1 MVRAVASNSMLD
13 VKICGIKDLAAMNA
27 ALDARANLVGL
38 VFFPPSPRA
47 VTPLGGADLAAAAR
61 GRAMITALLVDAD
74 NTLIRDVMQRVNP
87 DLLQLH
93 GDETPRRVAE
103 IRACFGKPVV
113 KAIAVSSAEDLRAVP
128 DFEAVADRILY
139 DAKPPK
145 DADRPGGHGRAFD
158 WNLLAQ
164 VPRKKPMMLS
174 GGLNPDNV
182 AEAIRIVRPDAVDVS
197 SGVEDTP
204 GVKNAEKIKAFVAN
218 ARAAAEKYLS
228 EKVS

>member
-1 MVRAVASNSMLD
+1 MGRAMASNSMLD
-13 VKICGIKDLAAMNA
+13 IKICGIKDLAAINA
-27 ALDARANLVGL
+27 ALDARADLVGL

-47 VTPLGGADLAAAAR
+47 VTSLGGADLAAAAR

-93 GDETPRRVAE
+93 GDETPQRVAE
-103 IRACFGKPVV
+103 IRACFGKPVM
-113 KAIAVSSAEDLRAVP
+113 KAIAVSNAGDLRTVP
-128 DFEAVADRILY
+128 AFEAVADRILY

-164 VPRKKPMMLS
+164 VSRKKPMMLS

-197 SGVEDTP
+197 SGVEDAP

>member
-1 MVRAVASNSMLD
+1 MLE
-13 VKICGIKDLAAMNA
+13 VKICGIKDLGAMNA
-27 ALDARANLVGL
+27 ALSAGADLVGL

-61 GRAMITALLVDAD
+61 GRAMVTALVVDAD
-74 NTLIRDVMQRVNP
+74 DALLRDIMARVNP

-93 GDETPRRVAE
+93 GSETPERVKA
-103 IRACFGKPVV
+103 IRACFGKPVM
-113 KAIAVSSAEDLRAVP
+113 KAVPVSSAADLSVVASY
-128 DFEAVADRILY
+128 EAVADRILY

-145 DADRPGGHGRAFD
+145 DADRPGGHGLPFD
-158 WNLLAQ
+158 WNLLGA
-164 VPRKKPMMLS
+164 VAHKKPVMLS
-174 GGLNPDNV
+174 GGLDPENV

-204 GVKNAEKIKAFVAN
+204 GVKNAAKIEAFVQR
-218 ARAAAEKYLS
+218 ARAAAEKYLR

>member
-1 MVRAVASNSMLD
+1 MLD

-27 ALDARANLVGL
+27 ALNARADLVGL

-93 GDETPRRVAE
+93 GDETPERVAE
-103 IRACFGKPVV
+103 IRACFGKPVM
-113 KAIAVSSAEDLRAVP
+113 KAIAVSSADDLCAVP
-128 DFEAVADRILY
+128 AFEAVADRILY

-164 VPRKKPMMLS
+164 VSRRKPMMLS

-197 SGVEDTP
+197 SGVEDAP
-204 GVKNAEKIKAFVAN
+204 GVKNADKIKIFVAN

>member
-1 MVRAVASNSMLD
+1 
-13 VKICGIKDLAAMNA
+13 MNA
-27 ALDARANLVGL
+27 ALDARADLVGL

-47 VTPLGGADLAAAAR
+47 VTPLGGADLAAVAR
-61 GRAMITALLVDAD
+61 GRTMIAALLVDAD

-87 DLLQLH
+87 DILQLH
-93 GDETPRRVAE
+93 GNETPQRVAE
-103 IRACFGKPVV
+103 IRACFGKPVM
-113 KAIAVSSAEDLRAVP
+113 KAIAVSSADDLRAVP
-128 DFEAVADRILY
+128 AFEAVADRILY

-164 VPRKKPMMLS
+164 VSRKKPMMLS

-197 SGVEDTP
+197 SGVEDAP
-204 GVKNAEKIKAFVAN
+204 GVKNANKIRMFVAN
-218 ARAAAEKYLS
+218 ARAAAKKYFS